1 MPVNIEQLIQDIKTT
16 ATTIITKD
24 VTTIRGFSNRQLN
37 GIANQA
43 ALVASGIASGGIT
56 DATREFFLDQI
67 IELAQNFAESLVGLL
82 MATVERLWNAI
93 VNVIWQAITAATGVN
108 LSAFAA
114 H

>member
-1 MPVNIEQLIQDIKTT
+1 MPINIDQLIQDIKTT

-56 DATREFFLDQI
+56 NATRQFFLDQI
-67 IELAQNFAESLVGLL
+67 IELVQNFAESLVGLI
-82 MATVERLWNAI
+82 MATIERLWDAL
-93 VNVIWQAITAATGVN
+93 VNLIWQAISAATGVN
-108 LSAFAA
+108 LVAFTA